1 MKTNVNIFNALNES
15 FNNTVKTKKQVFIEG
30 DKVTIKETKEEVKP
44 DLEDKEILT
53 EVKPDKSFSGIEFE
67 KKIPHNMRF
76 KEYDI
81 LDNSLDLY
89 WVTQQIFNM
98 EDLKQFQKAFKNT
111 PFVKAYV
118 TVRDFSTYNPKEIET
133 NNVFAIVTKNSIDA
147 TGYKEACKER
157 GWLEDNDLEESST
170 ETATFEIDYADD
182 SIDLSAEES
191 VIEAVKSWLGT
202 LANEVK
208 IEVSELNGPAGWPV
222 VGLTGNKEKIAKF
235 LLDNFNSGAE
245 ETLDD
250 IYSLYLVK
258 ENKLKESS
266 TSNIKDRHEIIADT
280 EADKIIKEYFKGDFD
295 LAELHDKLEKYF
307 GSKSKA
313 AKYLIAREKEI
324 KKSLYEEESTE
335 TTKNTSNSESLID
348 KIKKRLSE
356 IEDEEASK
364 WEEITTTPKQLK
376 EDTNIIVPDT
386 SIEPDYIIT
395 DVTILNNIGDGDVQ
409 APDIDALLTLVN
421 ESLKADY
428 GENWGHIN
436 TFFSKIEESSSH
448 ALVDITTPELL
459 KEFKNR
465 GITDVA
471 MGKNL
476 ILENANNG
484 LVTFKVN
491 ALNGANRYT
500 KNTTDAVQAIK
511 EWIESEFLTEAKA
524 AKEAELEALKVKT
537 EEETINNYIETH
549 KDLKKEIEDIKLFI
563 ELGKSVKDE
572 GFKQMIQ
579 DKMYGFASEF
589 PMNIEIKNNKDNYT
603 LSFNNIDEVVKQIF
617 GEEWVKKTEIPEVVN
632 LKESYEQFNIGPDL
646 EVVFNPSTYETLY
659 SIPSANVR
667 DKKIN
672 LTKVPSVDTPYNTE
686 TIIKNFIET
695 KFGRIPTEE
704 EVKVEKETTTNDT
717 TPTAEPVTDTIPAE
731 EDTNIK
737 EYSLPKEPAEEDNS
751 QEDLDLGVDIDNL
764 DQDTKENQAE
774 TGSATFVKIRPKQ
787 NANISTVR
795 ERLLDGDT
803 PKTDYIVVDYIDLP
817 ADQWNSMLDNLTT
830 PQSFLEGVKPLDRR
844 NYSFNVVKV
853 TSADSNFAL
862 LIDPL
867 GYSYPRYVAIEQ

>member
-30 DKVTIKETKEEVKP
+30 DKVTIKEAKEEVKP

-53 EVKPDKSFSGIEFE
+53 EVKPNKSFSGIEFE

-89 WVTQQIFNM
+89 WVTQQVFNM

-157 GWLEDNDLEESST
+157 GWLEDDDL
-170 ETATFEIDYADD
+170 
-182 SIDLSAEES
+182 
-191 VIEAVKSWLGT
+191 
-202 LANEVK
+202 
-208 IEVSELNGPAGWPV
+208 
-222 VGLTGNKEKIAKF
+222 
-235 LLDNFNSGAE
+235 
-245 ETLDD
+245 
-250 IYSLYLVK
+250 
-258 ENKLKESS
+258 
-266 TSNIKDRHEIIADT
+266 
-280 EADKIIKEYFKGDFD
+280 
-295 LAELHDKLEKYF
+295 
-307 GSKSKA
+307 
-313 AKYLIAREKEI
+313 
-324 KKSLYEEESTE
+324 EESTE
-335 TTKNTSNSESLID
+335 TTENTSNSESLID

-356 IEDEEASK
+356 IENEEASK
-364 WEEITTTPKQLK
+364 WEEITTTPEQLK

-659 SIPSANVR
+659 SIPSANVQ

-737 EYSLPKEPAEEDNS
+737 EDSLPKEPAEEDNS
-751 QEDLDLGVDIDNL
+751 QEDLDLDVDIDNL

-853 TSADSNFAL
+853 TSADSDFAL

-867 GYSYPRYVAIEQ
+867 GYSYPRYIAIEQ

>member
-15 FNNTVKTKKQVFIEG
+15 FNDTVKTKKQVFIEG
-30 DKVTIKETKEEVKP
+30 DKVTIKEAEEEVKP
-44 DLEDKEILT
+44 DLKDKEILT
-53 EVKPDKSFSGIEFE
+53 EVKP
-67 KKIPHNMRF
+67 
-76 KEYDI
+76 
-81 LDNSLDLY
+81 
-89 WVTQQIFNM
+89 
-98 EDLKQFQKAFKNT
+98 
-111 PFVKAYV
+111 
-118 TVRDFSTYNPKEIET
+118 
-133 NNVFAIVTKNSIDA
+133 
-147 TGYKEACKER
+147 
-157 GWLEDNDLEESST
+157 
-170 ETATFEIDYADD
+170 
-182 SIDLSAEES
+182 
-191 VIEAVKSWLGT
+191 
-202 LANEVK
+202 
-208 IEVSELNGPAGWPV
+208 
-222 VGLTGNKEKIAKF
+222 
-235 LLDNFNSGAE
+235 
-245 ETLDD
+245 
-250 IYSLYLVK
+250 
-258 ENKLKESS
+258 
-266 TSNIKDRHEIIADT
+266 
-280 EADKIIKEYFKGDFD
+280 
-295 LAELHDKLEKYF
+295 
-307 GSKSKA
+307 
-313 AKYLIAREKEI
+313 
-324 KKSLYEEESTE
+324 EESTE
-335 TTKNTSNSESLID
+335 TTSTTEDTSNSESLIN

-356 IEDEEASK
+356 IKDEEASK
-364 WEEITTTPKQLK
+364 WEEVTTTPEQLK
-376 EDTNIIVPDT
+376 EDTNIVIPDT

-395 DVTILNNIGDGDVQ
+395 DVTILNNVGDGDVQ

-436 TFFSKIEESSSH
+436 TFFSKIEESGSH

-459 KEFKNR
+459 KEFENR
-465 GITDVA
+465 GIVDVA

-476 ILENANNG
+476 ILENAGNG

-524 AKEAELEALKVKT
+524 AKEAELEALKTKT
-537 EEETINNYIETH
+537 EKETIDNYIETH

-589 PMNIEIKNNKDNYT
+589 PMNVEIKNNKDNYT
-603 LSFNNIDEVVKQIF
+603 LSFNNIDEVVEQIF
-617 GEEWVKKTEIPEVVN
+617 GKEWVKEVEIPEVVN

-659 SIPSANVR
+659 SIPSANVQ

-704 EVKVEKETTTNDT
+704 ETKVEKETTKDSTDT
-717 TPTAEPVTDTIPAE
+717 TPTAEPVAQSDITAEPAVDTAEDNSQIE
-731 EDTNIK
+731 EDA
-737 EYSLPKEPAEEDNS
+737 LPKEPAEEDNS
-751 QEDLDLGVDIDNL
+751 QEDLDLDVDIDNL

-774 TGSATFVKIRPKQ
+774 TGSATFIKIRPKQ
-787 NANISTVR
+787 NANISTIR
-795 ERLLDGDT
+795 EKLLDGDT

-830 PQSFLEGVKPLDRR
+830 PQSFLEGVKPLDRK

-853 TSADSNFAL
+853 TSAESDFAL

>member
-30 DKVTIKETKEEVKP
+30 DKVTIKEAKEEVKP

-53 EVKPDKSFSGIEFE
+53 EVKPNKSFSGIEFE

-89 WVTQQIFNM
+89 WVTQQVFNM

-170 ETATFEIDYADD
+170 
-182 SIDLSAEES
+182 
-191 VIEAVKSWLGT
+191 
-202 LANEVK
+202 
-208 IEVSELNGPAGWPV
+208 
-222 VGLTGNKEKIAKF
+222 
-235 LLDNFNSGAE
+235 
-245 ETLDD
+245 
-250 IYSLYLVK
+250 
-258 ENKLKESS
+258 S
-266 TSNIKDRHEIIADT
+266 TT
-280 EADKIIKEYFKGDFD
+280 E
-295 LAELHDKLEKYF
+295 
-307 GSKSKA
+307 
-313 AKYLIAREKEI
+313 
-324 KKSLYEEESTE
+324 
-335 TTKNTSNSESLID
+335 NTSNSESLID

-356 IEDEEASK
+356 IENEEASK
-364 WEEITTTPKQLK
+364 WEEITTTPEQLK

-395 DVTILNNIGDGDVQ
+395 DVTVLNNVGDGDVQ

-563 ELGKSVKDE
+563 ELGKSMKDE

-853 TSADSNFAL
+853 TSADSDFAL

>member
-30 DKVTIKETKEEVKP
+30 DKVTIKEAKEEVKP
-44 DLEDKEILT
+44 DLKDKEILT
-53 EVKPDKSFSGIEFE
+53 EVKPNKSFSGIEFE

-89 WVTQQIFNM
+89 WVTQQVFNM

-157 GWLEDNDLEESST
+157 GWLEDNDLEES
-170 ETATFEIDYADD
+170 
-182 SIDLSAEES
+182 
-191 VIEAVKSWLGT
+191 
-202 LANEVK
+202 
-208 IEVSELNGPAGWPV
+208 
-222 VGLTGNKEKIAKF
+222 
-235 LLDNFNSGAE
+235 
-245 ETLDD
+245 
-250 IYSLYLVK
+250 
-258 ENKLKESS
+258 
-266 TSNIKDRHEIIADT
+266 
-280 EADKIIKEYFKGDFD
+280 
-295 LAELHDKLEKYF
+295 
-307 GSKSKA
+307 
-313 AKYLIAREKEI
+313 
-324 KKSLYEEESTE
+324 TE
-335 TTKNTSNSESLID
+335 TTENTSNSESLID

-356 IEDEEASK
+356 IENEEASK
-364 WEEITTTPKQLK
+364 WEEITTTPEQLK

-549 KDLKKEIEDIKLFI
+549 KDLKKEMEDIKLFI

-646 EVVFNPSTYETLY
+646 EIVFNPSTYETLY

-717 TPTAEPVTDTIPAE
+717 TPIAEPVTDTIPAE

-867 GYSYPRYVAIEQ
+867 GYSYPRYIAIEQ

>member
-15 FNNTVKTKKQVFIEG
+15 FNDTVKTKKQVFIEG
-30 DKVTIKETKEEVKP
+30 DKVTIKEAEEEVKP
-44 DLEDKEILT
+44 DLKDKEILT
-53 EVKPDKSFSGIEFE
+53 EVKP
-67 KKIPHNMRF
+67 
-76 KEYDI
+76 
-81 LDNSLDLY
+81 
-89 WVTQQIFNM
+89 
-98 EDLKQFQKAFKNT
+98 
-111 PFVKAYV
+111 
-118 TVRDFSTYNPKEIET
+118 
-133 NNVFAIVTKNSIDA
+133 
-147 TGYKEACKER
+147 
-157 GWLEDNDLEESST
+157 
-170 ETATFEIDYADD
+170 
-182 SIDLSAEES
+182 
-191 VIEAVKSWLGT
+191 
-202 LANEVK
+202 
-208 IEVSELNGPAGWPV
+208 
-222 VGLTGNKEKIAKF
+222 
-235 LLDNFNSGAE
+235 
-245 ETLDD
+245 
-250 IYSLYLVK
+250 
-258 ENKLKESS
+258 
-266 TSNIKDRHEIIADT
+266 
-280 EADKIIKEYFKGDFD
+280 
-295 LAELHDKLEKYF
+295 
-307 GSKSKA
+307 
-313 AKYLIAREKEI
+313 
-324 KKSLYEEESTE
+324 EESTE
-335 TTKNTSNSESLID
+335 TTSTTEDTSNSESLID

-356 IEDEEASK
+356 IKDEEASK
-364 WEEITTTPKQLK
+364 WEEVTTTPEQLK
-376 EDTNIIVPDT
+376 EDTNIVIPDT

-395 DVTILNNIGDGDVQ
+395 DVTILNNVGDGDVQ

-436 TFFSKIEESSSH
+436 TFFSKIEESGSH

-459 KEFKNR
+459 KEFENR
-465 GITDVA
+465 GIVDVA

-476 ILENANNG
+476 ILENAGNG

-524 AKEAELEALKVKT
+524 AKEAELEALKTKT
-537 EEETINNYIETH
+537 EKETIDNYIETH

-589 PMNIEIKNNKDNYT
+589 PMNVEIKNDKDNYT
-603 LSFNNIDEVVKQIF
+603 LSFNNIDEVVEQIF
-617 GEEWVKKTEIPEVVN
+617 GKEWVKEIEIPEVVN

-659 SIPSANVR
+659 SIPSANVQ

-704 EVKVEKETTTNDT
+704 ETKVEKETTKDSTDT
-717 TPTAEPVTDTIPAE
+717 TPTAEPVAQSDITAEPTVDTAEDNSQIE
-731 EDTNIK
+731 EDA
-737 EYSLPKEPAEEDNS
+737 LPKEPAEEDNS
-751 QEDLDLGVDIDNL
+751 QEDLDLDVDIDNL

-774 TGSATFVKIRPKQ
+774 TGSATFIKIRPKQ
-787 NANISTVR
+787 NANISTIR
-795 ERLLDGDT
+795 EKLLDGDT

-830 PQSFLEGVKPLDRR
+830 PQSFLEGVKPLDRK

-853 TSADSNFAL
+853 TSAESNFAL

>member
-30 DKVTIKETKEEVKP
+30 DKVTIKEAKEEVKP

-53 EVKPDKSFSGIEFE
+53 EVKPNKSFSGIEFE

-89 WVTQQIFNM
+89 WVTQQVFNM

-157 GWLEDNDLEESST
+157 GWLEDNDL
-170 ETATFEIDYADD
+170 
-182 SIDLSAEES
+182 
-191 VIEAVKSWLGT
+191 
-202 LANEVK
+202 
-208 IEVSELNGPAGWPV
+208 
-222 VGLTGNKEKIAKF
+222 
-235 LLDNFNSGAE
+235 
-245 ETLDD
+245 
-250 IYSLYLVK
+250 
-258 ENKLKESS
+258 KESS
-266 TSNIKDRHEIIADT
+266 TSTT
-280 EADKIIKEYFKGDFD
+280 E
-295 LAELHDKLEKYF
+295 
-307 GSKSKA
+307 
-313 AKYLIAREKEI
+313 
-324 KKSLYEEESTE
+324 
-335 TTKNTSNSESLID
+335 NTSNSESLID

-356 IEDEEASK
+356 IENEEASK
-364 WEEITTTPKQLK
+364 WEEITTTPEQLK

-395 DVTILNNIGDGDVQ
+395 DVTILNNVGDGDVQ

-646 EVVFNPSTYETLY
+646 EIVFNPSTYETLY

-731 EDTNIK
+731 EDTNIE

-867 GYSYPRYVAIEQ
+867 GYSYPRYIAIEQ

>member
-30 DKVTIKETKEEVKP
+30 DKVTIKEAKEEVKP

-53 EVKPDKSFSGIEFE
+53 EVKPNKSFSGIEFE

-89 WVTQQIFNM
+89 WVTQQVFNM

-133 NNVFAIVTKNSIDA
+133 NNAFAIVTKNSIDA

-157 GWLEDNDLEESST
+157 GWLEDNDLEES
-170 ETATFEIDYADD
+170 
-182 SIDLSAEES
+182 
-191 VIEAVKSWLGT
+191 
-202 LANEVK
+202 
-208 IEVSELNGPAGWPV
+208 
-222 VGLTGNKEKIAKF
+222 
-235 LLDNFNSGAE
+235 
-245 ETLDD
+245 
-250 IYSLYLVK
+250 
-258 ENKLKESS
+258 
-266 TSNIKDRHEIIADT
+266 
-280 EADKIIKEYFKGDFD
+280 
-295 LAELHDKLEKYF
+295 
-307 GSKSKA
+307 
-313 AKYLIAREKEI
+313 
-324 KKSLYEEESTE
+324 TE
-335 TTKNTSNSESLID
+335 TTENTSNSESLID

-356 IEDEEASK
+356 IENEEASK
-364 WEEITTTPKQLK
+364 WEEITTTPEQLK

-395 DVTILNNIGDGDVQ
+395 DVTILNNVGDGDVQ

-617 GEEWVKKTEIPEVVN
+617 GEEWVKKAEIPEVVN

-659 SIPSANVR
+659 SIPSANVQ

-717 TPTAEPVTDTIPAE
+717 TPTSEPVTDTIPAE

-737 EYSLPKEPAEEDNS
+737 EDSLPKEPAEEDNP
-751 QEDLDLGVDIDNL
+751 QEDLDLDVDIDNL

-853 TSADSNFAL
+853 TSADSDFAL

>member
-15 FNNTVKTKKQVFIEG
+15 FNDTVKTKKQVFIEG
-30 DKVTIKETKEEVKP
+30 DKVTIKEAEEEVKP
-44 DLEDKEILT
+44 DLKDKEILT
-53 EVKPDKSFSGIEFE
+53 EVKP
-67 KKIPHNMRF
+67 
-76 KEYDI
+76 
-81 LDNSLDLY
+81 
-89 WVTQQIFNM
+89 
-98 EDLKQFQKAFKNT
+98 
-111 PFVKAYV
+111 
-118 TVRDFSTYNPKEIET
+118 
-133 NNVFAIVTKNSIDA
+133 
-147 TGYKEACKER
+147 
-157 GWLEDNDLEESST
+157 EES
-170 ETATFEIDYADD
+170 TFEIDYAGEGV
-182 SIDLSAEES
+182 DLSTEES
-191 VIEAVKSWLGT
+191 VIKAVRDWLGA

-208 IEVSELNGPAGWPV
+208 IEVLKLNGPAAGWPV
-222 VGLTGNKEKIAKF
+222 VRLTGNKEKIAKF

-245 ETLDD
+245 KTLDD
-250 IYSLYLVK
+250 IYDLYLVK
-258 ENKLKESS
+258 DNDLAESS
-266 TSNIKDRHEIIADT
+266 TSTT
-280 EADKIIKEYFKGDFD
+280 ED
-295 LAELHDKLEKYF
+295 
-307 GSKSKA
+307 
-313 AKYLIAREKEI
+313 
-324 KKSLYEEESTE
+324 
-335 TTKNTSNSESLID
+335 TSNSESLID

-356 IEDEEASK
+356 IKDEEASK
-364 WEEITTTPKQLK
+364 WEEVTTTPEQLK
-376 EDTNIIVPDT
+376 EDTNIVIPDT

-395 DVTILNNIGDGDVQ
+395 DVTILNNVGDGDVQ

-436 TFFSKIEESSSH
+436 TFFSKIEESGSH

-459 KEFKNR
+459 KEFENR
-465 GITDVA
+465 GIVDVA

-476 ILENANNG
+476 ILENAGNG

-524 AKEAELEALKVKT
+524 AKEAELEALKTKT
-537 EEETINNYIETH
+537 EKETIDNYIETH

-589 PMNIEIKNNKDNYT
+589 PMNVEIKNDKDNYT
-603 LSFNNIDEVVKQIF
+603 LSFNNIDEVVEQIF
-617 GEEWVKKTEIPEVVN
+617 GKEWVKEIEIPEVVN

-659 SIPSANVR
+659 SIPSANVQ

-704 EVKVEKETTTNDT
+704 ETKVEKETTKDSTDT
-717 TPTAEPVTDTIPAE
+717 TPTAEPVAQSDITTEPAISTAEDNSQIE
-731 EDTNIK
+731 EDA
-737 EYSLPKEPAEEDNS
+737 LPKEPAEEDNS
-751 QEDLDLGVDIDNL
+751 QEDLDLDVDIDNL

-774 TGSATFVKIRPKQ
+774 TGSATFIKIRPKQ
-787 NANISTVR
+787 NANISTIR
-795 ERLLDGDT
+795 EKLLDGDT

-830 PQSFLEGVKPLDRR
+830 PQSFLEGVKPLDRK

-853 TSADSNFAL
+853 TSAESDFAL

>member
-30 DKVTIKETKEEVKP
+30 DKVTIKEAKEEVKP

-53 EVKPDKSFSGIEFE
+53 EVKPNKSFSGIEFE

-89 WVTQQIFNM
+89 WVTQQVFNM

-157 GWLEDNDLEESST
+157 GWLEDNDLKESST
-170 ETATFEIDYADD
+170 ETVTFEIDYADD
-182 SIDLSAEES
+182 SADLSTEES

-222 VGLTGNKEKIAKF
+222 VRLTGNKEKIAKF

-266 TSNIKDRHEIIADT
+266 TSTT
-280 EADKIIKEYFKGDFD
+280 ED
-295 LAELHDKLEKYF
+295 
-307 GSKSKA
+307 
-313 AKYLIAREKEI
+313 
-324 KKSLYEEESTE
+324 
-335 TTKNTSNSESLID
+335 TSNSESLID

-356 IEDEEASK
+356 IENEEASK
-364 WEEITTTPKQLK
+364 WEEITTTPEQLK

-731 EDTNIK
+731 EDTNIE
-737 EYSLPKEPAEEDNS
+737 EYSLPKEPAEKDNS

-853 TSADSNFAL
+853 TSADSDFAL

-867 GYSYPRYVAIEQ
+867 GYSYPRYIAIEQ

>member
-30 DKVTIKETKEEVKP
+30 DKVTIKEAKEEVKP

-76 KEYDI
+76 KEYDV

-89 WVTQQIFNM
+89 WITQQVFNM
-98 EDLKQFQKAFKNT
+98 EDLKQFQKAFKDT

-157 GWLEDNDLEESST
+157 GWLEDNDL
-170 ETATFEIDYADD
+170 
-182 SIDLSAEES
+182 
-191 VIEAVKSWLGT
+191 
-202 LANEVK
+202 
-208 IEVSELNGPAGWPV
+208 
-222 VGLTGNKEKIAKF
+222 
-235 LLDNFNSGAE
+235 
-245 ETLDD
+245 
-250 IYSLYLVK
+250 
-258 ENKLKESS
+258 KESS
-266 TSNIKDRHEIIADT
+266 TSTT
-280 EADKIIKEYFKGDFD
+280 ED
-295 LAELHDKLEKYF
+295 
-307 GSKSKA
+307 
-313 AKYLIAREKEI
+313 
-324 KKSLYEEESTE
+324 
-335 TTKNTSNSESLID
+335 TSNSESLID

-356 IEDEEASK
+356 IENEEASK
-364 WEEITTTPKQLK
+364 WEEITTTPEQLK

-672 LTKVPSVDTPYNTE
+672 LTKVPSADTPYNTE

-737 EYSLPKEPAEEDNS
+737 EDSLPKEPAEEDNS

-853 TSADSNFAL
+853 TSADSDFAL